1 MRPFNRAVLRNA
13 LGRNNRSE
21 GLALM
26 YELARLP
33 ARERQRLI
41 DIAEFMREMPPR
53 LPDDPTSE
61 QVDGW
66 VELAELVSDD
76 DFRRA
81 TRQMVLRGETDN
93 RIEFGLNI
101 RPTVLEH
108 ARPAAEQGIAPGS
121 DAGHV
126 ILDRIVPADLGDAE
140 AQALLDWPRT
150 GKDYCRTAR
159 RRGEAEVVSPLPMTR
174 QLHGVGDEPGG
185 ASARFAVDGSR
196 SPSPACP
203 WCELAPRRPA
213 RATTADAPQP
223 SPDSPATPPA
233 SRPSSTGRGSSAPCR
248 RGPGRTSRRCE
259 SPRSASR

>member
-1 MRPFNRAVLRNA
+1 MSARTIRFWSDSGVIRPFNRAVLRNA

-21 GLALM
+21 GLALV

-140 AQALLDWPRT
+140 AQALLDWLDLVAEPRV
-150 GKDYCRTAR
+150 GRYWELVSLLNNRPPEPRSVPAFPWLAAALRAHRQRGGHNPRQRCSAVDRNIAKSDIAR
-159 RRGEAEVVSPLPMTR
+159 RIGARHPTSRTSENREGLLPN
-174 QLHGVGDEPGG
+174 
-185 ASARFAVDGSR
+185 
-196 SPSPACP
+196 
-203 WCELAPRRPA
+203 RPA
-213 RATTADAPQP
+213 Q
-223 SPDSPATPPA
+223 
-233 SRPSSTGRGSSAPCR
+233 GRG
-248 RGPGRTSRRCE
+248 
-259 SPRSASR
+259 